1 MFPKNSML
9 FNEEFGGLFGLK
21 IVAENKFLLYILF
34 GEKPCNIYLI
44 LHCGALM

>member
-21 IVAENKFLLYILF
+21 IIAENNFLFMKYIVW
-34 GEKPCNIYLI
+34 
-44 LHCGALM
+44 